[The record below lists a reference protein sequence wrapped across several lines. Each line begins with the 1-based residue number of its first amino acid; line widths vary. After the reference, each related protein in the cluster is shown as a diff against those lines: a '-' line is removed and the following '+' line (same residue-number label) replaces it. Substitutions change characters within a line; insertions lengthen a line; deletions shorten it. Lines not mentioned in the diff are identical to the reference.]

1 MEVTYRL
8 PSDKILKQK
17 QQVVTDLTGKIKDS
31 VAGVLVDYKGI
42 TVDGDTKLRKELREA
57 GVEYSVIKN
66 SLLKFATKEA
76 GLDGLHPVLEG
87 ATALAISPSDHV
99 AAAKIL
105 TKFAD
110 DNKEFFSIKAGYIDG
125 EVIGTD
131 DIKRLGKLPSREVLI
146 AQTLAGFNAP
156 IAGFANVLNA
166 NLRGLAIVL
175 NAIAEKQSA

>member
-1 MEVTYRL
+1 M

-17 QQVVTDLTGKIKDS
+17 QTVVAELSEKLGNS

-42 TVDGDTKLRKELREA
+42 NVEDDTKLRKELREA
-57 GVEYSVIKN
+57 NVDYFVVKN
-66 SLLKFATKEA
+66 SLLKFATKQA
-76 GLDGLHPVLEG
+76 GLEDLHPCLQG
-87 ATALAISPSDHV
+87 TTAVAVSENDHI

-105 TKFAD
+105 AKYAD
-110 DNKEFFSIKAGYIDG
+110 SQKEFFDIKAGFIDG
-125 EVIGTD
+125 EVIDVEGVN
-131 DIKRLGKLPSREVLI
+131 RLAKLPSREVLI